1 MWGFPGGA
9 SGEKKPSC
17 QCRRCQRLGFN
28 LWVRK
33 ISWDGKWQPTPVVLP
48 GKFHGQRSLVGCS
61 PWGAKVHGVTKRRTR
76 LSTHTHCVYGMACR
90 AQPKGSLKVDICLC
104 CICKICS
111 MGVGLTHET
120 GATSEVVI
128 CTINL

>member
-1 MWGFPGGA
+1 MQEMPETRVQF
-9 SGEKKPSC
+9 
-17 QCRRCQRLGFN
+17 LGQED
-28 LWVRK
+28 LLEWEMAT
-33 ISWDGKWQPTPVVLP
+33 TPVFLP

-61 PWGAKVHGVTKRRTR
+61 PWGAKVHGVTRRRTR
-76 LSTHTHCVYGMACR
+76 LSAHTHCVYGMACG

-128 CTINL
+128 CIINL